1 MSGPIRGLHDVEG
14 KLFAVSGSQLYQ
26 INNAGVA
33 IPRGSVPGVGRVS
46 MAHNLVN
53 GGNQLLVVNGSAGYV
68 YNTAT
73 TGFEKVTDDGY
84 PGSAVVD
91 FMDGFLVGV
100 DPFGRFLFHSDLA
113 DALGY
118 NTLDRFDAETAPD
131 PTVGMIVN
139 HQEVWAFGARTI
151 DVFGNTGAATGTF
164 QNKGVSIT
172 KGCVAKFTPAIIDS
186 GAAWLGHDRV
196 VYHARGYDPVRIS
209 TRAIEVALS
218 QAPLTAIQQAF
229 SFVWEDRGH
238 SVYYLTVPGYQT
250 WGYDFSTGL
259 WHRRAS
265 HNDMTGVGG
274 RWRIND
280 LVHSNG
286 RWIGGDFQNGRLYVL
301 DWDYMREGCEEL
313 VRERV
318 SAVLHNDADKFTI
331 DCLQLD
337 FDTGGPETECV
348 EFPYQPAGP
357 QISGEAPDALN
368 ADPYTFTYT
377 VTPGDGAIV
386 RIRLVDTTLP
396 AGWTWDDQTAT
407 ISHDDTPV
415 PVGVIRLQ
423 MRVID
428 QNGLYADHEDEF
440 LIAQEHFLLITGS
453 AASGGQPMFATA
465 RALSPIEISVIPQD
479 TGADLA
485 GGSPGYWNGLW
496 VVVGDEECRYSTDL
510 ASWETAE
517 SAIDNQV
524 PHVTAGPSG
533 WLAGRYATAGST
545 NISKLTNPPGDFA
558 STSWDV
564 AISETET
571 NHIGAINLA
580 RYVDGKYY
588 ADLSGRFMS
597 TADLDGTWTLVDGYR
612 PDGVAWF
619 YDVVKFKGDLYIACE
634 KETGVVVGPQRRFQV
649 RRWVAETES
658 FSDIVVDSETGGVS
672 APFQLAANDDYLIVY
687 CWGGQY
693 VYTSADN
700 FVSLHETG
708 IGSTRAT
715 QPYTEVKGRQIVP
728 AGGQFFMISGSSG
741 DASKAN
747 KIVST
752 IDGLKFTE
760 PVSLGIASAI
770 GIAASGEGDE

>member
-33 IPRGSVPGVGRVS
+33 IPRGVVPGVGRVS
-46 MAHNLVN
+46 MAHNLVD

-73 TGFEKVTDDGY
+73 TGFEKVTDDAY
-84 PGSAVVD
+84 PGSSVVD

-172 KGCVAKFTPAIIDS
+172 KGCIAKFTPAIIDS

-286 RWIGGDFQNGRLYVL
+286 RWIGGDFQNGKLYVL
-301 DWDYMREGCEEL
+301 DWDYMREGCDEL

-337 FDTGGPETECV
+337 FDTGGPATECV
-348 EFPYQPAGP
+348 EFPYQP
-357 QISGEAPDALN
+357 
-368 ADPYTFTYT
+368 
-377 VTPGDGAIV
+377 TPE
-386 RIRLVDTTLP
+386 P
-396 AGWTWDDQTAT
+396 EDD
-407 ISHDDTPV
+407 
-415 PVGVIRLQ
+415 
-423 MRVID
+423 
-428 QNGLYADHEDEF
+428 
-440 LIAQEHFLLITGS
+440 
-453 AASGGQPMFATA
+453 
-465 RALSPIEISVIPQD
+465 
-479 TGADLA
+479 
-485 GGSPGYWNGLW
+485 
-496 VVVGDEECRYSTDL
+496 
-510 ASWETAE
+510 
-517 SAIDNQV
+517 
-524 PHVTAGPSG
+524 
-533 WLAGRYATAGST
+533 
-545 NISKLTNPPGDFA
+545 
-558 STSWDV
+558 
-564 AISETET
+564 
-571 NHIGAINLA
+571 
-580 RYVDGKYY
+580 
-588 ADLSGRFMS
+588 
-597 TADLDGTWTLVDGYR
+597 
-612 PDGVAWF
+612 
-619 YDVVKFKGDLYIACE
+619 
-634 KETGVVVGPQRRFQV
+634 
-649 RRWVAETES
+649 
-658 FSDIVVDSETGGVS
+658 
-672 APFQLAANDDYLIVY
+672 
-687 CWGGQY
+687 
-693 VYTSADN
+693 
-700 FVSLHETG
+700 
-708 IGSTRAT
+708 
-715 QPYTEVKGRQIVP
+715 
-728 AGGQFFMISGSSG
+728 
-741 DASKAN
+741 
-747 KIVST
+747 
-752 IDGLKFTE
+752 
-760 PVSLGIASAI
+760 
-770 GIAASGEGDE
+770 